1 MGLVEVGEWQSSY
14 TNVHMA
20 GTKMAMEDDVNQ
32 RVLLRSVCFKDRTR
46 KPGKDMGKLFVL
58 FLLVLCSASSGKTSH
73 RVSESVPRCKCD
85 QVINENCFGKNKIR
99 TKKIICVYPSLARIE
114 EELQKAGG
122 YNPRY
127 ASIDACGVADFK
139 PLGDFHTAPLL
150 HPFIASSEVTQCR
163 RKKNM
168 TCAFDD
174 EKPPVPPFKIQQ
186 PTKTPK
192 DIPLPLYVKIY
203 GEIIPGTNR
212 YQACSVCS
220 VKTDS
225 GTDVYPKFVNE
236 LVCAHTLVPP
246 VQNYVDP
253 NCMSNLGFCIQQS
266 LRIPGIRITG
276 FTRKQNG
283 LFQPNIERV
292 QITVRAYCSCQIS
305 QVAKNITDLFLV
317 PSQGPPYSYQGHS
330 PGGPPPPPPPPPFY
344 QPKIQ

>member
-1 MGLVEVGEWQSSY
+1 
-14 TNVHMA
+14 
-20 GTKMAMEDDVNQ
+20 
-32 RVLLRSVCFKDRTR
+32 
-46 KPGKDMGKLFVL
+46 MGKLFVL

-203 GEIIPGTNR
+203 GKKARNPLYQGGPWWTKGVPGKNENKAKSRVKRDPPTTSTVKPRKCLFKGEIIPGTNR